1 MHRNLH
7 KLGGSPKVGKSWM
20 ALQLCLAVCGGTA
33 FLGRKAVQAEV
44 LYLALEDGPQRL
56 HSRALRLADTAP
68 SGLHLCHRAAPIGQG
83 LEQQIE
89 AQLAK
94 HPHIRLVVLD
104 TLQKV
109 RCVGG
114 SGLSYG
120 SDYGDAGLLKA
131 LADRNGI
138 CLLVVHHLRKM
149 ADDDPF
155 NRLSGTN
162 GLAGA
167 ADGTLI
173 LMRGKRQ
180 DGTATL
186 YATGRDIE
194 DVEEELEFADCQWSR
209 AVPPEQLQLTLVVNA
224 LQKLLAEGEFRGT
237 ATELAARLETQGSYW
252 SPAILSKYLQSHDD
266 ALARCGILLE
276 TKRTSSKRLLH
287 LQYDAQACDTSDG
300 SDGCDRESPAGGM
313 LSLPSQPSLHHKSKS
328 KGGAAWPTF
337 NSAEKENTKLQLVMD
352 TKPTAKSGCRHE
364 LLTCPTRCRSGA
376 SGSMSWPRRSDWK
389 NASAP
394 ALTRARTPDLKITPT
409 TG

>member
-1 MHRNLH
+1 MTNEL
-7 KLGGSPKVGKSWM
+7 KTYTIQELYKQPLEPVEYLVDGLLTPGLYILGGSPKVGKSWM
-20 ALQLCLAVCGGTA
+20 ALQLCLAVCGGKA
-33 FLGRKAVQAEV
+33 FLGRKTTQAEV

-89 AQLAK
+89 AQLAE

-109 RCVGG
+109 RRVSG
-114 SGLSYG
+114 SGMSYS
-120 SDYGDAGLLKA
+120 SDYEDAGALKA

-173 LMRGKRQ
+173 LMRNKRQ

-209 AVPPEQLQLTLVVNA
+209 AVPQEQLRLTLVVNA
-224 LQKLLAEGEFRGT
+224 LKKLLAEGEFRGT
-237 ATELAARLETQGSYW
+237 ATELAAQLESQGSYW
-252 SPAILSKYLQSHDD
+252 SPAILSKYLQSHDE
-266 ALARCGILLE
+266 ALDRCGILLE
-276 TKRTSSKRLLH
+276 TKRTNSKRLLC
-287 LQYDAQACDTSDG
+287 LRYEAPASDACDTSDG
-300 SDGCDRESPAGGM
+300 SDGCDRYSYTGGV
-313 LSLPSQPSLHHKSKS
+313 LSLPSQPSPAS
-328 KGGAAWPTF
+328 
-337 NSAEKENTKLQLVMD
+337 
-352 TKPTAKSGCRHE
+352 
-364 LLTCPTRCRSGA
+364 RSSLA
-376 SGSMSWPRRSDWK
+376 S
-389 NASAP
+389 
-394 ALTRARTPDLKITPT
+394 
-409 TG
+409 

>member
-1 MHRNLH
+1 MTNETNEL
-7 KLGGSPKVGKSWM
+7 KTYTMQQLYTQPLEAVEYLVDGLLAPGLYILGGSPKVGKSWM

-33 FLGRKAVQAEV
+33 FLGRKTAQAEV

-83 LEQQIE
+83 LEQQVE
-89 AQLAK
+89 AQLAE

-120 SDYGDAGLLKA
+120 SDYEDAGTLKA

-180 DGTATL
+180 DGAATL

-194 DVEEELEFADCQWSR
+194 DVEEELEFADCRWSR
-209 AVPPEQLQLTLVVNA
+209 AAPPGQMQLTLVVNA

-266 ALARCGILLE
+266 ALARCGIFLE
-276 TKRTSSKRLLH
+276 TKRTSSKRLLC
-287 LQYDAQACDTSDG
+287 LRYDAQAGDACDTGDG
-300 SDGCDRESPAGGM
+300 SDGCDRDGPAGGM
-313 LSLPSQPSLHHKSKS
+313 LSLPSQPSL
-328 KGGAAWPTF
+328 
-337 NSAEKENTKLQLVMD
+337 
-352 TKPTAKSGCRHE
+352 
-364 LLTCPTRCRSGA
+364 A
-376 SGSMSWPRRSDWK
+376 S
-389 NASAP
+389 
-394 ALTRARTPDLKITPT
+394 
-409 TG
+409 